1 MERKVTLN
9 KESKLSLPEQG
20 KESIQQRLREL
31 MRDRSLRR
39 VSLDWGLPYSTINNY
54 FTKGTTPSV
63 EVITTVA
70 DIENVSIEWLITGKS
85 REAEEK
91 RDEHKQDR
99 VFDELESAWMTAFKF
114 MNKGEAEALLRI
126 IISGGAKGLIK
137 LAGREESAEERFL
150 LLPAE
155 LKARAIELIDAH
167 VEAKKGASEG
177 SELSNTG
184 SPASDQKQAS

>member
-1 MERKVTLN
+1 MTLH

-20 KESIQQRLREL
+20 KESIQQRLRKL

-63 EVITTVA
+63 DVIATVA
-70 DIENVSIEWLITGKS
+70 DIEDVSIEWLITGKS
-85 REAEEK
+85 GEGEQK
-91 RDEHKQDR
+91 KGEHKQDR
-99 VFDELESAWMTAFKF
+99 AIDELESAWMTAFKF

-137 LAGREESAEERFL
+137 LAGHEASAEERFL

-167 VEAKKGASEG
+167 VQAKKGASEG
-177 SELSNTG
+177 GELSNID